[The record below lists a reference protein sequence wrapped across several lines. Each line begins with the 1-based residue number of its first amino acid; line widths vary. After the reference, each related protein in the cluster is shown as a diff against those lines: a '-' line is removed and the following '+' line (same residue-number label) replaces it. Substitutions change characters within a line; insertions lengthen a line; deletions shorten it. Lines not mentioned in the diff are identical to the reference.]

1 LQADNAPVVKATRAS
16 MGFIMVTVL
25 IDMIAIGLIV
35 PVLPGIVGQFTSSAS
50 EQTLWF
56 GAVNLAFGIASFVSA
71 PVLGALSDAYGRRP
85 VLLLGF
91 AGLMLSF
98 FVTAMATTLWVLIA
112 VRLVSGA
119 MQANAAVANAYV
131 ADITAP
137 EDRARRFG
145 LLGAMF
151 GVGFTLGPAL
161 GGLLGDIDVRWPF
174 WVAGSMALV
183 NAVYGYW
190 VLPESLQPHQ
200 RKAFVLRE
208 VHPFAAVKRLFGLSA
223 IGTLPWVVAFSALA
237 QFSLYT
243 TWVLYTGFKFG
254 WGPSQVGWS
263 LFAVGVMQVLVQ
275 GFLLKHMLRRF
286 TSQTLV
292 VGGLLCSAA
301 TYLGYGLV
309 PEGWM
314 IFVVIA
320 VGNLFSAGVMAAI
333 QGTIS
338 SAASAQE
345 QGQTMGSV
353 SAVNTLMA
361 AIAPV
366 LATPLLG
373 AVAHLPR
380 SDVMLG
386 LPFFACALL
395 QLISAALAWR
405 FFVANRAVAMSAPK
419 VTQSAH

>member
-1 LQADNAPVVKATRAS
+1 
-16 MGFIMVTVL
+16 
-25 IDMIAIGLIV
+25 
-35 PVLPGIVGQFTSSAS
+35 VGQFTSSAA

-56 GAVNLAFGIASFVSA
+56 GVVNLAFGVASFVSA
-71 PVLGALSDAYGRRP
+71 PVLGALSDAHGRRP

-91 AGLMLSF
+91 AGLTLSF
-98 FVTAMATTLWVLIA
+98 FVTALATALWVLIA
-112 VRLVSGA
+112 IRLISGA

-137 EDRARRFG
+137 ADRARRFG

-174 WVAGSMALV
+174 WVAGGLALM
-183 NAVYGYW
+183 NAVYGYF
-190 VLPESLQPHQ
+190 VLPESLRGEQ
-200 RKAFVLRE
+200 RKPFVWRE
-208 VHPFAAVKRLFGLSA
+208 VHPLAAVKRLFGLA
-223 IGTLPWVVAFSALA
+223 GIGTLPWVVALSALA

-263 LFAVGVMQVLVQ
+263 LFAVGVMQVVVQ
-275 GFLLKHMLRRF
+275 GFLLRHMLRRF
-286 TSQTLV
+286 SAQTLV
-292 VGGLLCSAA
+292 VGGLLSSAA
-301 TYLGYGLV
+301 TYLAYGLV

-314 IFVVIA
+314 IFVVIV

-338 SAASAQE
+338 SAASAHE

-361 AIAPV
+361 ALAPL

-373 AVAHLPR
+373 LVAHLPR

-386 LPFFACALL
+386 LPFFACAML
-395 QLISAALAWR
+395 QLASAALAWR
-405 FFVANRAVAMSAPK
+405 YFVTNREAALKTVPASHA
-419 VTQSAH
+419 AH